1 MCNTQHFYYDVSTSA
16 FLSSQGSYLS
26 IYLTIY
32 ILIHPAPYWEFGLQ
46 RSMLV
51 SVQTPSLT
59 CAAEK
64 CIEDVT

>member
-51 SVQTPSLT
+51 
-59 CAAEK
+59 K
-64 CIEDVT
+64 CPNAKSYLCRREVY